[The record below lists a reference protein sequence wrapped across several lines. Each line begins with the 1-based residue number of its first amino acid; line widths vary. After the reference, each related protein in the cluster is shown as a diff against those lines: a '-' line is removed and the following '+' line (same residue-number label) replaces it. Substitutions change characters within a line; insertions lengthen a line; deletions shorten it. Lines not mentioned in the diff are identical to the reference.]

1 MGTVQAQA
9 EALPSGGD
17 AGRVVTS
24 KIPARLDRLPWSRW
38 HWVVIAG
45 LGTVWILDGL
55 EVTIVGAIASRLSEK
70 DALGI
75 SASQV
80 GLAATLYVIGACV
93 GALFFGHLTD
103 RYGRKL
109 LFMIT
114 LGVYLC
120 ATVATAF
127 APTFLWFAI
136 CRFFTGSGIGGEYSA
151 INSAVDE
158 LIPARVRGAT
168 DLMIN
173 GSYWIGTA
181 IGAALSLVLLDK
193 SIFSADLGWRL
204 AFGIGAV
211 LGIGIFIVR
220 RMVPESPRWL
230 LIHGRDKEAEEVVS
244 DIERQ
249 VTESTGDQLKEPK
262 GEIKVRQRQSIGFW
276 TIGKTVFK
284 VYPKR
289 TVYGLSLFIGQA
301 FLYNAIFFT
310 YALVLSTFYKVDA
323 SKVGLYLIPFAIGN
337 FLGPV
342 LLGRLFDT
350 VGRRIMISSTY
361 ILSGVLLF
369 ITALLFK
376 AGTLTAT
383 TQTIAW
389 CVIFFFA
396 SAGASSAY
404 LTVSEIFPM
413 ETRALCIAF
422 FYAVGTGLG
431 GAIGPLLF
439 GALINTKHVTPVFW
453 GYTLAAV
460 LMAASGIVAA
470 FLAVD
475 AEGKQLEDI
484 ATPITAAEAEVV
496 GADAGAGGTDQ
507 QADDRRAAAQQQ
519 TERHA
524 AAGATATAAAYRGR
538 RFGRGRSQGW
548 SPYASY
554 STVVDDDLR
563 DEVAAIEIALKEGG
577 EMDRDELKRAVRS
590 RNWGPGC
597 FSKALSE
604 ALSTGIVTRVGRNR
618 FALSSGDSRNQGVPF
633 VTGQK
638 DHAPDR

>member
-1 MGTVQAQA
+1 MGTADAQAQV
-9 EALPSGGD
+9 LPSGRPD
-17 AGRVVTS
+17 RTVETN
-24 KIPARLDRLPWSRW
+24 IPARLDRLPWSRW
-38 HWVVIAG
+38 HWLIVIG

-55 EVTIVGAIASRLSEK
+55 EVTIVGAIASRLEEK
-70 DALGI
+70 DALGLT
-75 SASQV
+75 ASQI
-80 GLAATLYVIGACV
+80 GLAATLYVVGACC
-93 GALFFGHLTD
+93 GALFFGRLTD
-103 RYGRKL
+103 KYGRKL

-114 LGVYLC
+114 LGLYLA

-127 APTFLWFAI
+127 APSFLWFGI
-136 CRFFTGSGIGGEYSA
+136 CRFFTGAGIGGEYAA
-151 INSAVDE
+151 INSAIDE
-158 LIPARVRGAT
+158 LIPARVRGT
-168 DLMIN
+168 VDLAIN

-181 IGAALSLVLLDK
+181 VGAALSLVLLDK
-193 SIFSADLGWRL
+193 DIFSSDLGWRL

-211 LGIGIFIVR
+211 LGVGIMLVR
-220 RMVPESPRWL
+220 RLVPESPRWL
-230 LIHGRDKEAEEVVS
+230 MIHGRDDEAEEIVQ

-249 VTESTGDQLKEPK
+249 VTESTGQPLKDPNK
-262 GEIKVRQRQSIGFW
+262 TIKINQRESIGFGV
-276 TIGKTVFK
+276 IAKTVFK

-289 TVYGLSLFIGQA
+289 TIYGLALFIGQA

-310 YALVLSTFYKVDA
+310 YALVLSTFYKVD
-323 SKVGLYLIPFAIGN
+323 SGKVGLYLIPFAIGN

-350 VGRRIMISSTY
+350 VGRRKMIAGTY
-361 ILSGVLLF
+361 IISGILLF

-376 AGTLTAT
+376 SGTLNAT

-396 SAGASSAY
+396 SAGASAAY

-413 ETRALCIAF
+413 ESRAMCIAF

-453 GYTLAAV
+453 GYTLAAG

-496 GADAGAGGTDQ
+496 GGAEEQEQPDTGKRPEPQPATVG
-507 QADDRRAAAQQQ
+507 AAA
-519 TERHA
+519 TGMNARS
-524 AAGATATAAAYRGR
+524 R
-538 RFGRGRSQGW
+538 RFGRGTSHGW
-548 SPYASY
+548 SPSASY
-554 STVVDDDLR
+554 STTIDAELR
-563 DEVAAIEIALKEGG
+563 DEVEAIERALRESDAPMRREALKQ
-577 EMDRDELKRAVRS
+577 AVNS
-590 RNWGPGC
+590 RFWGPGC
-597 FSKALSE
+597 FSKALWQ
-604 ALSTGIVTRVGRNR
+604 AVDAGIVTRAGRNT
-618 FALSSGDSRNQGVPF
+618 FALAGDGRDREGVPF
-633 VTGQK
+633 VTGER
-638 DHAPDR
+638 DRSEHR

>member
-1 MGTVQAQA
+1 MGAAEETV
-9 EALPSGGD
+9 
-17 AGRVVTS
+17 RT
-24 KIPARLDRLPWSRW
+24 KIPARLDRLPWSKW
-38 HWVVIAG
+38 HWLVVVG

-70 DALGI
+70 DALHI

-80 GLAATLYVIGACV
+80 GQAATLYVVGACL

-103 RYGRKL
+103 RFGRKL
-109 LFMIT
+109 LFMVT
-114 LGVYLC
+114 LGLYLI

-127 APTFLWFAI
+127 APSFLWFAI

-168 DLMIN
+168 DLAIN

-181 IGAALSLVLLDK
+181 VGAALSLVLLDK
-193 SIFSADLGWRL
+193 TIFSSDLGWRL

-211 LGIGIFIVR
+211 LGVGIMLVR
-220 RMVPESPRWL
+220 RFVSESPRWL
-230 LIHGRDKEAEEVVS
+230 MIHGRDKEAEEIVQ

-249 VTESTGDQLKEPK
+249 VQESTGEQLKDPDK
-262 GEIKVRQRQSIGFW
+262 TIKINQRKSIGFGV
-276 TIGKTVFK
+276 IAKTVFK
-284 VYPKR
+284 VYPRR
-289 TVYGLSLFIGQA
+289 TIYGLALFIGQA

-310 YALVLSTFYKVDA
+310 YALVLSTFYKVDSA
-323 SKVGLYLIPFAIGN
+323 KVGLYLIPFAIGN

-342 LLGRLFDT
+342 VLGRLFDT
-350 VGRRIMISSTY
+350 VGRRKMIAGTY
-361 ILSGVLLF
+361 IISGILLF

-376 AGTLTAT
+376 AGTLNAT

-413 ETRALCIAF
+413 ESRAMCIAF

-431 GAIGPLLF
+431 GAVGPLLF
-439 GALINTKHVTPVFW
+439 GALINTKHLTPVFW
-453 GYTLAAV
+453 GYTLAAG
-460 LMAASGIVAA
+460 LMVASGVVAA

-496 GADAGAGGTDQ
+496 GGEGATDD
-507 QADDRRAAAQQQ
+507 QADDRQAAAAQSD
-519 TERHA
+519 RHA
-524 AAGATATAAAYRGR
+524 AAGATATANAYRGR
-538 RFGRGRSQGW
+538 RFGRG
-548 SPYASY
+548 
-554 STVVDDDLR
+554 
-563 DEVAAIEIALKEGG
+563 
-577 EMDRDELKRAVRS
+577 
-590 RNWGPGC
+590 
-597 FSKALSE
+597 
-604 ALSTGIVTRVGRNR
+604 
-618 FALSSGDSRNQGVPF
+618 
-633 VTGQK
+633 
-638 DHAPDR
+638 

>member
-1 MGTVQAQA
+1 MGTAAAQAQA
-9 EALPSGGD
+9 LPSANDG
-17 AGRVVTS
+17 GRVITS
-24 KIPARLDRLPWSRW
+24 KIPARLDRLPWAKW
-38 HWVVIAG
+38 HWLIVAG

-55 EVTIVGAIASRLSEK
+55 EVTIVGAIASRLQEK
-70 DALGI
+70 GALGL
-75 SASQV
+75 SASQI
-80 GLAATLYVIGACV
+80 GGAATAYVVGACC

-109 LFMIT
+109 LFMVT
-114 LGVYLC
+114 LGLYLV

-127 APTFLWFAI
+127 SPTFLFFLV
-136 CRFFTGSGIGGEYSA
+136 CRFFTGAGIGGEYAA
-151 INSAVDE
+151 INSAIDE
-158 LIPARVRGAT
+158 LIPARVRGTT

-181 IGAALSLVLLDK
+181 VGAALSLVLLDK
-193 SIFSADLGWRL
+193 SIFSTDLGWRL

-211 LGIGIFIVR
+211 LGIGILIVR

-230 LIHGRDKEAEEVVS
+230 MIHGRDEEAEEIVQ

-249 VTESTGDQLKEPK
+249 VEQSTGEKLKDTDK
-262 GEIKVRQRQSIGFW
+262 TIKINQRESIGFGV
-276 TIGKTVFK
+276 IAKTVFK

-289 TVYGLSLFIGQA
+289 TVYGLALFIGQA

-310 YALVLSTFYKVDA
+310 YALVLSTFYKVDSA
-323 SKVGLYLIPFAIGN
+323 KVGLYLIPFAIGN

-342 LLGRLFDT
+342 ILGRLFDT
-350 VGRRIMISSTY
+350 VGRRKMIAGTY
-361 ILSGVLLF
+361 IISGILLF

-413 ETRALCIAF
+413 ESRAMCIAF

-453 GYTLAAV
+453 GYTLAAG

-484 ATPITAAEAEVV
+484 ATPITAADAEAKTDDGS
-496 GADAGAGGTDQ
+496 GA
-507 QADDRRAAAQQQ
+507 Q

-524 AAGATATAAAYRGR
+524 AAGATATAHAYRGR

-548 SPYASY
+548 SPNASY
-554 STVVDDDLR
+554 STVIDDELR
-563 DEVAAIEIALKEGG
+563 DEVAAIEVALKENGP
-577 EMDRDELKRAVRS
+577 MQRDALKQAVNS
-590 RNWGPGC
+590 RYWGP
-597 FSKALSE
+597 
-604 ALSTGIVTRVGRNR
+604 
-618 FALSSGDSRNQGVPF
+618 
-633 VTGQK
+633 
-638 DHAPDR
+638 

>member
-1 MGTVQAQA
+1 
-9 EALPSGGD
+9 
-17 AGRVVTS
+17 VV
-24 KIPARLDRLPWSRW
+24 
-38 HWVVIAG
+38 G

-55 EVTIVGAIASRLSEK
+55 EVTIVGAIASRLSDK
-70 DALGI
+70 AALGL

-80 GLAATLYVIGACV
+80 GGAATAYVIGACS

-103 RYGRKL
+103 RFGRKL
-109 LFMIT
+109 LFMVT
-114 LGVYLC
+114 LGLYLV
-120 ATVATAF
+120 ATVTTAF
-127 APTFLWFAI
+127 SESFLMFAI
-136 CRFFTGSGIGGEYSA
+136 CRFFTGAGIGGEYAA
-151 INSAVDE
+151 INSAIDE
-158 LIPARVRGAT
+158 LIPARVRGSV

-181 IGAALSLVLLDK
+181 IGAALSLALLDK
-193 SIFSADLGWRL
+193 GIFGVDVGWRL
-204 AFGIGAV
+204 SFGIGAV
-211 LGIGIFIVR
+211 LGVGILIVR

-230 LIHGRDKEAEEVVS
+230 MIHGREDEAEEVVS

-249 VTESTGDQLKEPK
+249 VREDTGDELAAPK
-262 GEIKVRQRQSIGFW
+262 REIKLRQRDTIGFA
-276 TIGKTVFK
+276 TIAKTVFK
-284 VYPKR
+284 VYPRR

-310 YALVLSTFYKVDA
+310 YALVLSTFYKVDDA
-323 SKVGLYLIPFAIGN
+323 KVGLYLIPFAIGN
-337 FLGPV
+337 FLGPI

-361 ILSGVLLF
+361 ILSGIALF
-369 ITALLFK
+369 VTALLFK
-376 AGTLTAT
+376 NGTLDAT

-389 CVIFFFA
+389 CVVFFFA

-453 GYTLAAV
+453 GYIGAAA
-460 LMAASGIVAA
+460 LMVASGIVAA

-496 GADAGAGGTDQ
+496 GADATDGERPAEQQPAEDRGAAVPAG
-507 QADDRRAAAQQQ
+507 
-519 TERHA
+519 
-524 AAGATATAAAYRGR
+524 AGATAAAARRGY
-538 RFGRGRSQGW
+538 RFGRGSSHGW
-548 SPYASY
+548 APQASY
-554 STVVDDDLR
+554 SSSIDSDVQ
-563 DEVAAIEIALKEGG
+563 DEVAAIELALKENGPL
-577 EMDRDELKRAVRS
+577 EREALKQHVNS
-590 RNWGPGC
+590 RRWGPGC
-597 FSKALSE
+597 FARALSQATE
-604 ALSTGIVTRVGRNR
+604 AGIVTRVGRNR
-618 FALSSGDSRNQGVPF
+618 YALAGDGEGVPF
-633 VTGQK
+633 VTGQ
-638 DHAPDR
+638 RERSGSR

>member
-1 MGTVQAQA
+1 MGTAHAQAQ
-9 EALPSGGD
+9 ALPSGRPD
-17 AGRVVTS
+17 RTVES
-24 KIPARLDRLPWSRW
+24 NIPGRLDRLPWSRW
-38 HWVVIAG
+38 HWMIVAG

-55 EVTIVGAIASRLSEK
+55 EVTIVGAISSRLQEK
-70 DALGI
+70 AALGL
-75 SASQV
+75 SASQI
-80 GLAATLYVIGACV
+80 GLAATLYVVGACC
-93 GALFFGHLTD
+93 GALFFGRLTD
-103 RYGRKL
+103 KLGRKL
-109 LFMIT
+109 LFMVT
-114 LGVYLC
+114 LGVYLV

-127 APTFLWFAI
+127 APTFLWFGI
-136 CRFFTGSGIGGEYSA
+136 CRFFTGAGIGGEYAA
-151 INSAVDE
+151 INSAIDE
-158 LIPARVRGAT
+158 LIPARVRGTT

-193 SIFSADLGWRL
+193 SIFAADLGWRL
-204 AFGIGAV
+204 AFGIVAV

-230 LIHGRDKEAEEVVS
+230 LIHGREKEAEEVVS

-249 VTESTGDQLKEPK
+249 AKESTGEELREPK
-262 GEIKVRQRQSIGFW
+262 GEIKVRQRESIGFW

-289 TVYGLSLFIGQA
+289 TIYGISLFIGQA

-310 YALVLSTFYKVDA
+310 YALVLSTFYKVDSA
-323 SKVGLYLIPFAIGN
+323 KVGLYLIPFAVGN

-342 LLGRLFDT
+342 VLGRLFDT

-361 ILSGVLLF
+361 IVSGVLLF

-376 AGTLTAT
+376 TGTLDAT
-383 TQTIAW
+383 TQTVCW

-413 ETRALCIAF
+413 ESRALCIAF

-431 GAIGPLLF
+431 GAVGPLLF

-453 GYTLAAV
+453 GYTLAAG
-460 LMAASGIVAA
+460 LMAAAGIVAA

-475 AEGKQLEDI
+475 AEQKQLEDI

-496 GADAGAGGTDQ
+496 GGADE
-507 QADDRRAAAQQQ
+507 QQQ
-519 TERHA
+519 QQDRPAEQRASVPAA
-524 AAGATATAAAYRGR
+524 AAGTAAHVRVGR
-538 RFGRGRSQGW
+538 RFGHES
-548 SPYASY
+548 
-554 STVVDDDLR
+554 
-563 DEVAAIEIALKEGG
+563 
-577 EMDRDELKRAVRS
+577 
-590 RNWGPGC
+590 
-597 FSKALSE
+597 
-604 ALSTGIVTRVGRNR
+604 
-618 FALSSGDSRNQGVPF
+618 
-633 VTGQK
+633 
-638 DHAPDR
+638 

>member
-1 MGTVQAQA
+1 MGTADAQAQV
-9 EALPSGGD
+9 LPSGRAD
-17 AGRVVTS
+17 RTVETN
-24 KIPARLDRLPWSRW
+24 IPARLDRLPWSRW
-38 HWVVIAG
+38 HWLIVIG

-55 EVTIVGAIASRLSEK
+55 EVTIVGAIASRLQEK
-70 DALGI
+70 GALGL
-75 SASQV
+75 SPSQI
-80 GLAATLYVIGACV
+80 GLAATLYVVGACC
-93 GALFFGHLTD
+93 GALFFGRLTD
-103 RYGRKL
+103 KFGRKL

-114 LGVYLC
+114 LGVYLI

-127 APTFLWFAI
+127 APSFLWFGI
-136 CRFFTGSGIGGEYSA
+136 CRFFTGAGIGGEYAA
-151 INSAVDE
+151 INSAIDE

-181 IGAALSLVLLDK
+181 VGAALSVVLLDT
-193 SIFSADLGWRL
+193 SIFSTDLGWRL
-204 AFGIGAV
+204 AFGLGAI
-211 LGIGIFIVR
+211 LGVGILLVR
-220 RMVPESPRWL
+220 RNVPESPRWL
-230 LIHGRDKEAEEVVS
+230 VIHGRDKEAEEIVQ

-249 VTESTGDQLKEPK
+249 VTESTGEPLKEVDK
-262 GEIKVRQRQSIGFW
+262 TIKINQRSSIGFGV
-276 TIGKTVFK
+276 IAKTVFK

-289 TVYGLSLFIGQA
+289 TVYGLALFIGQA

-310 YALVLSTFYKVDA
+310 YALVLSTFYKVDSA
-323 SKVGLYLIPFAIGN
+323 KVGLYLIPFAVGN

-342 LLGRLFDT
+342 LLGRLFDS

-413 ETRALCIAF
+413 ESRAMCIAF

-431 GAIGPLLF
+431 GAVGPLLF
-439 GALINTKHVTPVFW
+439 GALINTKHVTPLFW
-453 GYTLAAV
+453 GYTLAAG
-460 LMAASGIVAA
+460 LMVASGVVAA

-475 AEGKQLEDI
+475 AEQKQLEDI

-496 GADAGAGGTDQ
+496 GGADEEKQPDQAERRDERAPVPAAATGTAGAV
-507 QADDRRAAAQQQ
+507 RA
-519 TERHA
+519 
-524 AAGATATAAAYRGR
+524 GR
-538 RFGRGRSQGW
+538 RFGRGSSHGW
-548 SPYASY
+548 APAASF
-554 STVVDDDLR
+554 STTVDDDLR
-563 DEVAAIEIALKEGG
+563 DEVAAIEVALKENGP
-577 EMDRDELKRAVRS
+577 MQRDALKQHVNS
-590 RNWGPGC
+590 RRWGPGC
-597 FSKALSE
+597 FARALSE
-604 ALSTGIVTRVGRNR
+604 ATQAGIVTRSGRNQ
-618 FALSSGDSRNQGVPF
+618 FALAGDGEGVPF
-633 VTGQK
+633 VTG
-638 DHAPDR
+638 DRETSGRR